1 MWTSWQD
8 NNSLY
13 WQVDVSNLS
22 GCLWG
27 YYHNLE
33 KGNCL
38 ETPNVLLFNAE
49 GVHEMRPHILKSHS
63 VFFRLWSKILQ
74 TKILMN
80 SSPNK
85 TPCLKNTK
93 PSHLIPLRSAF
104 IAHRPHPACTSSD
117 RGWAFS
123 CLKCCVSGSLLVT
136 YVVSEMTAF
145 SGHSALIRGPNLAWF
160 SC

>member
-104 IAHRPHPACTSSD
+104 IALVPTLPALHLTGAGHFPVSNAASQEVF
-117 RGWAFS
+117 WSHMS
-123 CLKCCVSGSLLVT
+123 CRRWQLFRVT
-136 YVVSEMTAF
+136 
-145 SGHSALIRGPNLAWF
+145 PP
-160 SC
+160 